1 MGFPDNNAEMFPV
14 SSAVLYL
21 TKNVPQCQDSS
32 ARMFPDRY
40 RDRSAEMCPD
50 KSAGMF
56 PGKNAN
62 RCLGNSAK
70 MCQGNSARMYLSRS
84 ARMFLASSA
93 RTCLDNSVNRCQD
106 SSALPPSLP
115 MVNNPSLTFHSS
127 FLRQNVLISVFSPT
141 FSSSTFSTLKTLFT
155 IIATKKLI
163 P

>member
-50 KSAGMF
+50 SSVKMYPDKSAGMF

-70 MCQGNSARMYLSRS
+70 MCQGNSARMY
-84 ARMFLASSA
+84 LASSA

-141 FSSSTFSTLKTLFT
+141 
-155 IIATKKLI
+155 
-163 P
+163 